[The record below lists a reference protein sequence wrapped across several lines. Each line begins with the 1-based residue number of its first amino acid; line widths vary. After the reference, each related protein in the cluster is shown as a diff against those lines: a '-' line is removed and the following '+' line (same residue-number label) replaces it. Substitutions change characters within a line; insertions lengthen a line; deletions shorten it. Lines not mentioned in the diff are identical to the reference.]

1 MKYFFPL
8 FMACIKFITTV
19 GFSLTL
25 GLHSTHAQQQSEV
38 PETTTDPV
46 FLFNRACYA
55 QVPVVKNIVDM
66 STRFAWEQMGGED
79 LKLFTS
85 LENPDFL
92 QGWDV
97 RLSKRIYRL
106 GVVQS
111 PPSEQFNKN
120 FPDFKNGTAT
130 ACTIVLDG
138 EDDADIILGR
148 MNILV
153 GKEPTSADVPEGELL
168 TTTWAGGNEDFKVFV
183 FFKSDKAKRANLL
196 NVTILSKERI

>member
-1 MKYFFPL
+1 MNIIQK
-8 FMACIKFITTV
+8 ITTTAFV
-19 GFSLTL
+19 ATMLTT
-25 GLHSTHAQQQSEV
+25 SAFAQQQSEV

-55 QVPVVKNIVDM
+55 QVPVVKNIIDM

-79 LKLFTS
+79 LKQFTS
-85 LENPDFL
+85 LENPDL
-92 QGWDV
+92 LEGWDV

-111 PPSEQFNKN
+111 PPSGQFNKN
-120 FPDFKNGTAT
+120 FPEFKDGTAT
-130 ACTIVLDG
+130 ACTLVLDG

-148 MNILV
+148 MNTLV
-153 GKEPTSADVPEGELL
+153 GKEPISSDVPDGDLL

-183 FFKSDKAKRANLL
+183 FFKSDKQNRANLL

>member
-1 MKYFFPL
+1 MKIF
-8 FMACIKFITTV
+8 KKITTAAFAV
-19 GFSLTL
+19 GLLTA
-25 GLHSTHAQQQSEV
+25 SAFAQQQSEV

-79 LKLFTS
+79 LKQFTS

-92 QGWDV
+92 EGWDV

-111 PPSEQFNKN
+111 RPSETFNKN
-120 FPDFKNGTAT
+120 YPDFKEGTAT
-130 ACTIVLDG
+130 ACTLVLDG
-138 EDDADIILGR
+138 EDAADIILGR
-148 MNILV
+148 MNTLV
-153 GKEPTSADVPEGELL
+153 GKEPASSDVPDGELL

-183 FFKSDKAKRANLL
+183 FFKSDKSNRANLI

>member
-1 MKYFFPL
+1 MIIIRKL
-8 FMACIKFITTV
+8 ITAAFATTMLAT
-19 GFSLTL
+19 SAI
-25 GLHSTHAQQQSEV
+25 AQQQSEV

-46 FLFNRACYA
+46 FLFNRVCYA
-55 QVPVVKNIVDM
+55 QVPVVNNIVDM

-79 LKLFTS
+79 LKQFTS
-85 LENPDFL
+85 LEKPDFL
-92 QGWDV
+92 EGWDV

-111 PPSEQFNKN
+111 KPSETFNKN
-120 FPDFKNGTAT
+120 YPDFKEGTAT
-130 ACTIVLDG
+130 ACTLVLDG

-148 MNILV
+148 MKNLV
-153 GKEPTSADVPEGELL
+153 GKEPVSSDQPDGDLL

-183 FFKSDKAKRANLL
+183 FFKSDKANRANLL

>member
-1 MKYFFPL
+1 MVRLMKYL
-8 FMACIKFITTV
+8 RSITTAVFTV
-19 GFSLTL
+19 GLLTTSAF
-25 GLHSTHAQQQSEV
+25 GQQQSEV

-55 QVPVVKNIVDM
+55 QVPVVKNIIDM

-79 LKLFTS
+79 LKQFTS
-85 LENPDFL
+85 LEKPDL
-92 QGWDV
+92 LEGWDV

-120 FPDFKNGTAT
+120 FPEFKDGTAT
-130 ACTIVLDG
+130 ACTLVLDG

-148 MNILV
+148 MNTLV
-153 GKEPTSADVPEGELL
+153 GKEPISSDVPDGELL

-183 FFKSDKAKRANLL
+183 FFKSDKANRANLL